1 MFCNNEMQ
9 ETPGNDMLNIYQN
22 ISISDKILGPIIFFK
37 NKLRWAFFYY
47 RVYDN
52 YVTVIKHVLK
62 GQYPISAKLR
72 DKREF
77 VLNSN
82 NEVSLV
88 GLLQKNKKYLY
99 DEQNDS
105 IEITLDNSKR
115 KSLKIKLFGITKN
128 FDTLLAF
135 GDETYGMIP
144 IENTT
149 VVDIGVSIGDTP
161 IYFAVKGASRV
172 IGLEPF
178 PKNYELAQ
186 QNVKINNLEDKIT
199 LLLAGCSGKEGYTH
213 IDPLYESDMRSRV
226 NDTNTGLKVPLLTL
240 EQIIKQYDISE
251 GILKMDCEG
260 CEYETIL
267 SSPSDVLRKFKYM
280 QIEYHFGYKNLKEKL
295 EKTGFNIRITKS
307 ETYYKN
313 GKIQFFRG
321 HINAVRK

>member
-1 MFCNNEMQ
+1 MQQTASNNVS
-9 ETPGNDMLNIYQN
+9 NIYQN
-22 ISISDKILGPIIFFK
+22 ISVIDKFLGPLIFLK

-47 RVYDN
+47 KTYSN
-52 YVTVIKHVLK
+52 YVTVIRHVLK
-62 GQYPISAKLR
+62 GQYPISVKLR
-72 DKREF
+72 DKREL

-88 GLLQKNKKYLY
+88 GLLQKNKKYVY
-99 DEQNDS
+99 DKQNDS
-105 IEITLDNSKR
+105 IEITVENSEK
-115 KSLKIKLFGITKN
+115 KLSKIKLFGIAKN

-144 IENTT
+144 IENAT
-149 VVDIGVSIGDTP
+149 VVDIGMSIGDTP

-199 LLLAGCSGKEGYTH
+199 LLLAGCSGKEGFTH

-226 NDTNTGLKVPLLTL
+226 NDTDTGMKVPLLTL
-240 EQIIKQYDISE
+240 EQILKQYDVSE
-251 GILKMDCEG
+251 AILKMDCEG

-295 EKTGFNIRITKS
+295 EKTGFNVHITKS
-307 ETYYKN
+307 ETYYKD